1 MGKAS
6 KGFPKKS
13 TGGGL
18 RCRSKGLYKEM
29 TTIKNGLYNL
39 RRKRK
44 RRTHGTQISLIQY
57 KNISSSD
64 LTEEHYFHQFIFSVL
79 LAWILLAMAHI

>member
-1 MGKAS
+1 MGQAS

-18 RCRSKGLYKEM
+18 RCRSKGPYKEM
-29 TTIKNGLYNL
+29 TTIKNGTCNL
-39 RRKRK
+39 RRKK
-44 RRTHGTQISLIQY
+44 KRTHCTQISLIQY

-64 LTEEHYFHQFIFSVL
+64 LIEDRYFHQFVFSVL
-79 LAWILLAMAHI
+79 LAWILLGMTFT